1 MLGGWRRR
9 RISITGSEGSCLV
22 QPSHRQL
29 GRPPPNVSFSV
40 ADAESQD
47 PDSTNNL
54 ESEAPRDYFLKCKL
68 TPGLARMLGWALS
81 AQGLGFLSL
90 VQGVN

>member
-1 MLGGWRRR
+1 M
-9 RISITGSEGSCLV
+9 